1 MPVPS
6 DQQEIPKQPSTTDG
20 TMRNLLLSVLAF
32 SVVADAYGSG
42 SAGWDA
48 AYSKA
53 QAALLKLNQTEKV
66 GIATGVGWEGGPC
79 VGNTYAASSIDY
91 PSLCLQDSPLGIR
104 FANPVTAFPAGI
116 NAGATW
122 DRSLLYAR
130 GAAIGKEAKGLGVH
144 VQLGPVAGP
153 LGKNPDG
160 GRDWEG
166 FSVDPYLSGVAMEET
181 IQGMQ
186 DSGVQACAKHWLGN
200 EQEHRRETVSSNIGD
215 RATHELYVWPFM
227 NAVKAN
233 VASVM
238 CSYNKLNETWACEN
252 DSLLN
257 DLMKKEL
264 GFPGYIMTDWNAQH
278 TGVNS
283 ALAGLDMT
291 MPGSD
296 FNTPPGS
303 IFWGPNLLQA
313 VTNNSVP
320 QSRLDDMAT
329 RILAAWY
336 LLDQDQGYPEVS
348 FGSWNGGRASV
359 DVTGDHATVARTVAR
374 DSIVLLKNKERA
386 LPLQQPKSLA
396 IIGQDAIV
404 NPSGPN
410 ACSDR
415 GCNNGT
421 LAMGW
426 GSGTSEFPYLVGPLD
441 AIRVQARK
449 DGTELF
455 QSTTD
460 STTAAASAAAAAE
473 TAVVFINA
481 DSGEGYITVEGN
493 VGDRNDLD
501 PWHNGNNLVKSVAAV
516 NKNVI
521 VVIHSVGP
529 IILETVLA
537 QPSVKAVVWAG
548 LPGQESG
555 NALVDVIYG
564 STSPSGKLPYT
575 IAKQSSDYGA
585 GWTTELDDNFVE
597 DLFVDYRHFDKNDIA
612 PRYEFGYGLSYTTF
626 NYVGLV
632 VSISGKAGASSGRIV
647 PGGAEDLFESV
658 GTISVTV
665 QNIGEVAG
673 AEVAQLY
680 LGLPDSVPSTPPKQL
695 RGFQKLNLQPG
706 EPGTATFELTRRDL
720 SYWDVPIQK
729 WVVPS
734 GIFTVYVGSSSRD
747 IRENG
752 QFIVNQ

>member
-1 MPVPS
+1 M
-6 DQQEIPKQPSTTDG
+6 Q
-20 TMRNLLLSVLAF
+20 NLFLSALAF
-32 SVVADAYGSG
+32 SVAADAYGSG
-42 SAGWDA
+42 AAGWDA

-53 QAALLKLNQTEKV
+53 RAVLPKLNQTEKV

-79 VGNTYAASSIDY
+79 VGNTYPASSINY

-130 GAAIGKEAKGLGVH
+130 GVAMGEEAKGLGVH

-153 LGKNPDG
+153 LGKNPNG
-160 GRDWEG
+160 GRNWEG

-200 EQEHRRETVSSNIGD
+200 EQEHNRDTMSSNIGD

-227 NAVKAN
+227 NAVRAN

-238 CSYNKLNETWACEN
+238 CSYNKLNETWACES
-252 DSLLN
+252 DAILN
-257 DLMKKEL
+257 DLMKDEL

-278 TGVNS
+278 TSVNS

-296 FNTPPGS
+296 FNSPPGS
-303 IFWGPNLLQA
+303 IFWGPNLVQA
-313 VTNNSVP
+313 VANGSVP
-320 QSRLDDMAT
+320 QARLDDMAT

-336 LLDQDQGYPEVS
+336 LLGQDQGYPEVTFS
-348 FGSWNGGRASV
+348 SWNGGKAAA

-374 DSIVLLKNKERA
+374 DSIVLLKNQEHT
-386 LPLQQPKSLA
+386 LPLRQPKSLA

-404 NPSGPN
+404 NPNGPN
-410 ACSDR
+410 ACGDR
-415 GCNNGT
+415 GCNTGT

-441 AIRVQARK
+441 AIQVQARK
-449 DGTELF
+449 DGTNII

-460 STTAAASAAAAAE
+460 NTTAAVSAAASAE

-493 VGDRNDLD
+493 VGDRNNLD
-501 PWHNGNNLVKSVAAV
+501 PWHNGNELVKSVAAV
-516 NKNVI
+516 NSNVI
-521 VVIHSVGP
+521 VVVHSVGP
-529 IILETVLA
+529 IILETILA
-537 QPSVKAVVWAG
+537 QPSVKAIVWAG

-555 NALVDVIYG
+555 NALVDVLYG

-575 IAKQSSDYGA
+575 IAKQFSDNGA
-585 GWTTELDDNFVE
+585 GWNSGLDDNFVE
-597 DLFVDYRHFDKNDIA
+597 DLFIDYRHFDKNGID

-626 NYVGLV
+626 NYTGLV
-632 VSISGKAGASSGRIV
+632 VSVAATAGPSNGRIV
-647 PGGAEDLFESV
+647 PGGAEEIFESV
-658 GTISVTV
+658 GTISIGVENT
-665 QNIGEVAG
+665 GEVAG

-680 LGLPDSVPSTPPKQL
+680 LGLPDSAPSTPPKQL

-720 SYWDVPIQK
+720 SYWEVQTQK

-734 GIFTVYVGSSSRD
+734 GTFIVYVGTSSRD
-747 IRENG
+747 IREDG
-752 QFIVNQ
+752 KFTVT

>member
-1 MPVPS
+1 M
-6 DQQEIPKQPSTTDG
+6 Q
-20 TMRNLLLSVLAF
+20 NLLLSALAF
-32 SVVADAYGSG
+32 TVAADAYGSG
-42 SAGWDA
+42 AAGWDA

-130 GAAIGKEAKGLGVH
+130 GAAMGEEAKGLGVH
-144 VQLGPVAGP
+144 VQLGPAAGP

-160 GRDWEG
+160 GRNWEG

-200 EQEHRRETVSSNIGD
+200 EQEHNRETMSSNIGD

-227 NAVKAN
+227 NAVRAN

-238 CSYNKLNETWACEN
+238 CSYNKLNQTWACES
-252 DSLLN
+252 DALLN
-257 DLMKKEL
+257 DLMKNEL
-264 GFPGYIMTDWNAQH
+264 GFPGYIMSDWNAQH

-296 FNTPPGS
+296 FNKPPGS
-303 IFWGPNLLQA
+303 IFWGPNLVQA
-313 VTNNSVP
+313 VANGSVP
-320 QSRLDDMAT
+320 QARLDDMAT

-336 LLDQDQGYPEVS
+336 LLDQDQGYPEVTFS
-348 FGSWNGGRASV
+348 SWNGGKATV

-374 DSIVLLKNKERA
+374 DSIVLLKNEGHV
-386 LPLQQPKSLA
+386 LPLRQPQSLA

-404 NPSGPN
+404 DPNGPN
-410 ACSDR
+410 ACADR

-441 AIRVQARK
+441 AIQVQAKK
-449 DGTELF
+449 DGTKILE
-455 QSTTD
+455 STTD

-473 TAVVFINA
+473 TAVVFINS
-481 DSGEGYITVEGN
+481 DGGEGYITVEGN
-493 VGDRNDLD
+493 VGDRNNLD
-501 PWHNGNNLVKSVAAV
+501 PWHNGNELVKSVAAV
-516 NKNVI
+516 NKNV
-521 VVIHSVGP
+521 VVVVHSVGP
-529 IILETVLA
+529 VILETILA
-537 QPSVKAVVWAG
+537 QPSVKAIVWAG

-555 NALVDVIYG
+555 NALVDVLYG

-575 IAKQSSDYGA
+575 IAKQLSDYGA
-585 GWTTELDDNFVE
+585 GWNSALDDNFVE

-626 NYVGLV
+626 DYVGLV
-632 VSISGKAGASSGRIV
+632 VSTSTTAGASNGRIV

-665 QNIGEVAG
+665 QNTGDVPG

-680 LGLPDSVPSTPPKQL
+680 LGLPESVPSTPPKQL

-706 EPGTATFELTRRDL
+706 ESGTATFELTRRDL
-720 SYWDVPIQK
+720 SYWDVQTQK
-729 WVVPS
+729 WILPS
-734 GIFTVYVGSSSRD
+734 GAFAVYVGASSRD
-747 IRENG
+747 IRVDG
-752 QFIVNQ
+752 QFTVG